1 MVNCHNC
8 GRSSEISVLCDE
20 CNIKSLKHEIRK
32 CDECEKWI
40 DGNLQFCPDCQ
51 IAYQKRKL
59 ASKANPDYVTHD
71 NSKDGTRSFSFK
83 PRDIVSK
90 VGQTATSGVQK
101 AKDIANT
108 VITTVKNIP
117 EFEMGKK
124 SLKSSEVTNDE
135 RENAYRNKYPRDF
148 RTDDGHFVRSQGERT
163 IDNWFYLNQIAHEY
177 ERCLTKPDGKWVFP
191 DFVLP
196 YDMEGEYFGSL
207 SKGILV
213 EYWGVENKADYE
225 DRKKKKLE
233 YYKLAG
239 YQVIEIRPPDLK
251 DINKLLRPKF
261 ADIFKEKF
269 KK

>member
-1 MVNCHNC
+1 
-8 GRSSEISVLCDE
+8 
-20 CNIKSLKHEIRK
+20 
-32 CDECEKWI
+32 
-40 DGNLQFCPDCQ
+40 
-51 IAYQKRKL
+51 
-59 ASKANPDYVTHD
+59 
-71 NSKDGTRSFSFK
+71 
-83 PRDIVSK
+83 
-90 VGQTATSGVQK
+90 
-101 AKDIANT
+101 
-108 VITTVKNIP
+108 
-117 EFEMGKK
+117 MGKK